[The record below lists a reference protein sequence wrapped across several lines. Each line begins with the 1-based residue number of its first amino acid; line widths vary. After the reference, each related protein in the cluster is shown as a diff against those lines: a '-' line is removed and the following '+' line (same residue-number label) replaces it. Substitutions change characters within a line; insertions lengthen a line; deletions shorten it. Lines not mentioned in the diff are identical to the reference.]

1 MGYFEEVH
9 MKTVYKTKYFTVKK
23 NEEFPTPRYM
33 IYNNESGEMVHTTK
47 SQVEATMWVKRN

>member
-1 MGYFEEVH
+1 

-33 IYNNESGEMVHTTK
+33 IYNREKLIT
-47 SQVEATMWVKRN
+47 